1 MPRKAGD
8 AETSM
13 FTRGRIIGMYEGG
26 VPKMMISKKL
36 NIDPKTIRKW
46 ILRYEAHG
54 ESGLKSI
61 PKPGAHRKTTAYED
75 VAIAQAVAV
84 TPSISAQEINKM
96 LGLNISAHTIR
107 RRVRDAK
114 IRSRQEKKE
123 GRLAKKKKVSQGCTN
138 NPTNSLSGECSLS
151 VKKKAGANMKKTRKK
166 KQNVQISQQINPI
179 HQQQPQLTQ
188 MQNVNI
194 AKQNMSAV
202 PVPVLENGIHPQ
214 FIGKVESIQP
224 TATITDESHNA
235 QLAQTHQYQSKQMPF
250 YGFAP
255 NSGYEFP
262 RIWTPVTNVRNAYCE
277 TPKLEFSTTEVTQI
291 THSSV
296 QTTGFL
302 NPSVSSPN

>member
-1 MPRKAGD
+1 MVTQIVSYLKMPRKAGD

-123 GRLAKKKKVSQGCTN
+123 GRLTKKKNKSQQANNALNTLGGECSVLPKKKTGSGVKRVKKKKQTMYNQPLEPVATQQTQLSQIQNTSI
-138 NPTNSLSGECSLS
+138 P
-151 VKKKAGANMKKTRKK
+151 
-166 KQNVQISQQINPI
+166 KQSIPS
-179 HQQQPQLTQ
+179 
-188 MQNVNI
+188 
-194 AKQNMSAV
+194 V
-202 PVPVLENGIHPQ
+202 PVPVLENGIHQQ
-214 FIGKVESIQP
+214 FIGKVETIQ
-224 TATITDESHNA
+224 TANLTTESHNS
-235 QLAQTHQYQSKQMPF
+235 QIPQTHQYQTKQMPF

-255 NSGYEFP
+255 TSGYEFP
-262 RIWTPVTNVRNAYCE
+262 RIWTPVTNVRNTYCE
-277 TPKLEFSTTEVTQI
+277 TAKLGNHI
-291 THSSV
+291 YSV
-296 QTTGFL
+296 F
-302 NPSVSSPN
+302 

>member
-54 ESGLKSI
+54 ENGLKSI

-84 TPSISAQEINKM
+84 TPTISAQEINKM

-123 GRLAKKKKVSQGCTN
+123 GRLAKKKTKGQQQCGTHPN
-138 NPTNSLSGECSLS
+138 NNMTGECSVS
-151 VKKKAGANMKKTRKK
+151 PKRKVGVGVKKPRKK
-166 KQNVQISQQINPI
+166 KQNVIVNQQMNQLG
-179 HQQQPQLTQ
+179 QQQTQQNQL
-188 MQNVNI
+188 QNADI
-194 AKQNMSAV
+194 SKQNMP
-202 PVPVLENGIHPQ
+202 PVPVLENGIHQQ
-214 FIGKVESIQP
+214 FISKVETMQP
-224 TATITDESHNA
+224 TNLTNEPHNQQIA
-235 QLAQTHQYQSKQMPF
+235 QAHQYQPKQMPF
-250 YGFAP
+250 YGFGP
-255 NSGYEFP
+255 TSGYEFP
-262 RIWTPVTNVRNAYCE
+262 RIWTPMTNVRSTYCE
-277 TPKLEFSTTEVTQI
+277 TPKLGKFWHIKYFV
-291 THSSV
+291 
-296 QTTGFL
+296 L
-302 NPSVSSPN
+302 VSIL

>member
-1 MPRKAGD
+1 
-8 AETSM
+8 M

-123 GRLAKKKKVSQGCTN
+123 GRLAKKKKIQQGCSNNTTN
-138 NPTNSLSGECSLS
+138 TLGGECSLS
-151 VKKKAGANMKKTRKK
+151 PKKKAGTGVKKTRKK
-166 KQNVQISQQINPI
+166 KQNVVNQQINSI
-179 HQQQPQLTQ
+179 NQQPPLSQ
-188 MQNVNI
+188 MQNT
-194 AKQNMSAV
+194 NMSKPNISSV
-202 PVPVLENGIHPQ
+202 PVPVLENGIHQQ
-214 FIGKVESIQP
+214 FIGKVETIQP
-224 TATITDESHNA
+224 ANLTNESHNP
-235 QLAQTHQYQSKQMPF
+235 QLAQTHQYQTKQMPF

-262 RIWTPVTNVRNAYCE
+262 RIWTPLANVRNAYCE
-277 TPKLEFSTTEVTQI
+277 TPKLGKFFNIFSYY
-291 THSSV
+291 HA
-296 QTTGFL
+296 
-302 NPSVSSPN
+302 

>member
-13 FTRGRIIGMYEGG
+13 FTRGRIIGLYEGG

-46 ILRYEAHG
+46 ILRYEAQG

-84 TPSISAQEINKM
+84 TPTISAQEINKM

-123 GRLAKKKKVSQGCTN
+123 GRIAKKKKPSHQQQQQQCGTN
-138 NPTNSLSGECSLS
+138 QSNNMQGECSESPKRKVGLGG
-151 VKKKAGANMKKTRKK
+151 KKPRKK
-166 KQNVQISQQINPI
+166 KQNMVVNQQMNTM
-179 HQQQPQLTQ
+179 QQQPQPQQSQPTQ
-188 MQNVNI
+188 IQI
-194 AKQNMSAV
+194 TDLSKQNLP
-202 PVPVLENGIHPQ
+202 PVPVLENGIHQQ
-214 FIGKVESIQP
+214 FISKVDTIQ
-224 TATITDESHNA
+224 TANLTNEPHNPQIA
-235 QLAQTHQYQSKQMPF
+235 QAHQYQPKQMPF
-250 YGFAP
+250 YGFGP
-255 NSGYEFP
+255 TSSYEFP
-262 RIWTPVTNVRNAYCE
+262 RIWTPMTNVRSAYCE
-277 TPKLEFSTTEVTQI
+277 TPKL
-291 THSSV
+291 
-296 QTTGFL
+296 GK
-302 NPSVSSPN
+302 